1 MKGKMKLHTQIIAI
15 LIFMAIIPQCIIAF
29 FNYYYVKKNFNNMF
43 NDYLYTTLGKID
55 ETIKS
60 VDQSSKESVDMISKN
75 TNNQNVLKDTNAANS
90 ILDFNNVYA
99 QSHKEVSAAYLGA
112 SDGRMLVQPKQN
124 LPEGYDPRKRPWYP
138 QAVSKNGEI
147 FLTDPY
153 EDAFNKGQY
162 VVSYVK
168 SVKDNT
174 SGQVIG
180 VAGIDIKLTQIA
192 QQVANS
198 KIGDSGYAAVVDG
211 TGTIIAH
218 KDSSLIG
225 KNSKDQKWINDV
237 VNSGKTGVF
246 EKINGTNYFVYSLK
260 NAETGWKILGF
271 IPETEFNSKIN
282 SILKMI
288 VIIGLIVIILA
299 VVIGNL
305 FSKSITKPVENIER
319 SLIKLSKGDF
329 TEKIDEDVK
338 CSTEIHSITKSLNL
352 MIGEVVEIIRETIES
367 SKRIKESTE
376 AMVNICKQSTGAGE
390 EIAKSIQGIANGASN
405 QAQNVEDSSKLAEL
419 LGEKVKGCLEDSKHM
434 LEASS
439 RVKVSTEKGLENIN
453 KLVVSFDKTAKS
465 NEEVLEEVNVLA
477 ENSKKVNEITETIK
491 QITEQTNLLALN
503 ASIEAARAGEA
514 GKGFAVVAEEVREL
528 AEQSGQSAEEINAIV
543 NKIGSS
549 VKAVLNKINYST
561 EIGIETGKSVHQ
573 TNSSFEDIESDSK
586 ILRSSIEK
594 VSSELEGVGKDRE
607 NIVEAF
613 LGLARIAEDTAA
625 STEEVSASSQ
635 EQASGLSEV
644 LASAEKLSNLTDELN
659 AAVKNFKIN

>member
-29 FNYYYVKKNFNNMF
+29 FNYYYVKKNFNNIF

-60 VDQSSKESVDMISKN
+60 VDQSSRESVDMISKN

-99 QSHKEVSAAYLGA
+99 QSHKEVSAAYLGV
-112 SDGRMLVQPKQN
+112 SDGRMLVQPKQD
-124 LPEGYDPRKRPWYP
+124 LPQGYDPRKRPWYP
-138 QAVSKNGEI
+138 QGVSKNGEI
-147 FLTDPY
+147 VLTDPY

-168 SVKDNT
+168 SIKDAT

-198 KIGDSGYAAVVDG
+198 KIGDSGYVSVIDG

-225 KNSKDQKWINDV
+225 KNAKDQKWINDV
-237 VNSGKTGVF
+237 ANSGKAGVF

-260 NAETGWKILGF
+260 NAETGWKVLGF

-282 SILKMI
+282 SIIKMI
-288 VIIGLIVIILA
+288 LIIALIVIILA
-299 VVIGNL
+299 VIIGNL
-305 FSKSITKPVENIER
+305 FSKSITKPVENIEKR
-319 SLIKLSKGDF
+319 LFKLSKGDF
-329 TEKIDEDVK
+329 TEKIDENLN
-338 CSTEIHSITKSLNL
+338 CSIEIDSITKSLNL
-352 MIGEVVEIIRETIES
+352 MIGEVVEIIKETVES

-376 AMVNICKQSTGAGE
+376 AMVGICQQATGAGE

-405 QAQNVEDSSKLAEL
+405 QAENVDESFKLAEL
-419 LGEKVKGCLEDSKHM
+419 LGEKVKGCLDDSKHM

-439 RVKVSTEKGLENIN
+439 RVKISTEKGLENIN
-453 KLVVSFDKTAKS
+453 KLVINFDKTTKS

-503 ASIEAARAGEA
+503 ASIEAARAGDA
-514 GKGFAVVAEEVREL
+514 GKGFAVVAEEVRKL
-528 AEQSGQSAEEINAIV
+528 AEQSGESAEEINAIV
-543 NKIGSS
+543 NKIGSG
-549 VKAVLNKINYST
+549 VKAVLDKINYSS
-561 EIGIETGKSVHQ
+561 EIGMETGNSVNE
-573 TNSSFEDIESDSK
+573 TNSSFKDIESDSK
-586 ILRSSIEK
+586 LLRSSIEK
-594 VSSELEGVGKDRE
+594 VGYELEVIGKNRE
-607 NIVEAF
+607 AMVETF
-613 LGLARIAEDTAA
+613 SDLARISEDTAA

-644 LASAEKLSNLTDELN
+644 LVSAEKLNKLTEELD

>member
-29 FNYYYVKKNFNNMF
+29 FNYYYVRKNFSSTF
-43 NDYLYTTLGKID
+43 NDYLYTTLAKID
-55 ETIKS
+55 ETVRS
-60 VDQSSKESVDMISKN
+60 VDQSSRESVDMISKN
-75 TNNQNVLKDTNAANS
+75 TNNENVLKDTNAANS

-99 QSHKEVSAAYLGA
+99 QSHKEVSAAYLGV

-168 SVKDNT
+168 SVKDNS

-198 KIGDSGYAAVVDG
+198 KIGDSGYAAIVDG

-282 SILKMI
+282 SIIKMI
-288 VIIGLIVIILA
+288 CIIALIVIILA

-305 FSKSITKPVENIER
+305 FSKSITKPVEDIER

-352 MIGEVVEIIRETIES
+352 MIGEVVEIIKETVAS

-376 AMVNICKQSTGAGE
+376 AMVDICKQSTGAGE

-405 QAQNVEDSSKLAEL
+405 QAQNVEDSSNLAEL

-453 KLVVSFDKTAKS
+453 KLVISFDKTAKS
-465 NEEVLEEVNVLA
+465 NREVLEEVNVLA

-561 EIGIETGKSVHQ
+561 EIGMETGKSVHQ
-573 TNSSFEDIESDSK
+573 TSSSFEDIESDSK

-594 VSSELEGVGKDRE
+594 VSSELEGVDKDRE
-607 NIVEAF
+607 SIVKAF
-613 LGLARIAEDTAA
+613 IDLARIAEDTAA

>member
-29 FNYYYVKKNFNNMF
+29 FNYYYVRKNFSSTF
-43 NDYLYTTLGKID
+43 NDYLYTTLAKID
-55 ETIKS
+55 ETVKS
-60 VDQSSKESVDMISKN
+60 VDQSSRESVDMISKN
-75 TNNQNVLKDTNAANS
+75 TNNENVLKDTNAANS

-99 QSHKEVSAAYLGA
+99 QSHKEVSAAYLGV

-168 SVKDNT
+168 SVKDA

-198 KIGDSGYAAVVDG
+198 KIGDSGYAAIVDG

-282 SILKMI
+282 SIIKMI
-288 VIIGLIVIILA
+288 CIIALIVIILA
-299 VVIGNL
+299 IVIGNL
-305 FSKSITKPVENIER
+305 FSKSITKPVEDIER

-352 MIGEVVEIIRETIES
+352 MIGEVVEIIKETVAS

-376 AMVNICKQSTGAGE
+376 AMVDICKQSTGAGE

-434 LEASS
+434 IEASS
-439 RVKVSTEKGLENIN
+439 RVKVSTEKGLENIS

-543 NKIGSS
+543 NKIESS
-549 VKAVLNKINYST
+549 VKAVLNKIHYST
-561 EIGIETGKSVHQ
+561 EIGMETGKSVHQ
-573 TNSSFEDIESDSK
+573 TNSSFKDIESDSK

-644 LASAEKLSNLTDELN
+644 LASAEKLSNLTEELN
-659 AAVKNFKIN
+659 AVVKNFKIN

>member
-29 FNYYYVKKNFNNMF
+29 FNYYYVKKNFNSIF

-75 TNNQNVLKDTNAANS
+75 TNNQNLLKDTNAANS

-99 QSHKEVSAAYLGA
+99 QSHKEVSAAYLGVN
-112 SDGRMLVQPKQN
+112 DGRMLVQPKQN

-168 SVKDNT
+168 SVKDNV

-198 KIGDSGYAAVVDG
+198 KIGNSGYAAVIDG

-237 VNSGKTGVF
+237 VNSGKIGAF

-271 IPETEFNSKIN
+271 IPETEFNAKIN
-282 SILKMI
+282 NILKMI
-288 VIIGLIVIILA
+288 FIIALIVIILA

-352 MIGEVVEIIRETIES
+352 MIGEVVEIIKETVES

-376 AMVNICKQSTGAGE
+376 AMVDICKQSTGAGE

-434 LEASS
+434 MEASS

-465 NEEVLEEVNVLA
+465 NAEVLEEVNVLA

-514 GKGFAVVAEEVREL
+514 GKGFAVVAEEVRKL
-528 AEQSGQSAEEINAIV
+528 AEQSGQSAEEINTIV

-561 EIGIETGKSVHQ
+561 EIGMETGKSVHQ
-573 TNSSFEDIESDSK
+573 TNSSFKDIESDSK

-594 VSSELEGVGKDRE
+594 VSNELEGVGKDRE

-644 LASAEKLSNLTDELN
+644 LASAEKLSNLTEELN

>member
-29 FNYYYVKKNFNNMF
+29 FNYYYVRKNFSSTF
-43 NDYLYTTLGKID
+43 NDYLYTTLAKID
-55 ETIKS
+55 ETVRS
-60 VDQSSKESVDMISKN
+60 VDQSSRESVDMISKN
-75 TNNQNVLKDTNAANS
+75 TNNENVLKDTNAANS

-99 QSHKEVSAAYLGA
+99 QSHKEVSAAYLGV

-168 SVKDNT
+168 SVKDNA

-192 QQVANS
+192 QQVSNS
-198 KIGDSGYAAVVDG
+198 KIGDSGYAAIVDG

-282 SILKMI
+282 SIIKMI
-288 VIIGLIVIILA
+288 CIIALIVIILA

-305 FSKSITKPVENIER
+305 FSKSITKPVEDIER

-352 MIGEVVEIIRETIES
+352 MIGEVVEIIKETVAS

-376 AMVNICKQSTGAGE
+376 AMVDICKQSTGAGE

-405 QAQNVEDSSKLAEL
+405 QAQNVEDSSNLAEL

-453 KLVVSFDKTAKS
+453 KLVISFDKTAKS
-465 NEEVLEEVNVLA
+465 NREVLEEVNVLA

-561 EIGIETGKSVHQ
+561 EIGMETGKSVHQ
-573 TNSSFEDIESDSK
+573 TSSSFEDIESDSK

-594 VSSELEGVGKDRE
+594 VSSELEGVDKDRE
-607 NIVEAF
+607 SIVKAF
-613 LGLARIAEDTAA
+613 IDLARIAEDTAA